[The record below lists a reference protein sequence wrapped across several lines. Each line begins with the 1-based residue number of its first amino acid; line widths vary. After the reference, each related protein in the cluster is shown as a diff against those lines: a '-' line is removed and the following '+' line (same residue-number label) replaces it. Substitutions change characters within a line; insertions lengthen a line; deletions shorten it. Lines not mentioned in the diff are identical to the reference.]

1 MNALT
6 RDLVKLVNITE
17 ENQTAKEQTS
27 SAQFREKL
35 HLMPPVGST
44 IRTDFVRW
52 MVCSTHFSST
62 PHLMPKAV

>member
-6 RDLVKLVNITE
+6 RDLVNLVNTAE

-27 SAQFREKL
+27 GTQFREKL
-35 HLMPPVGST
+35 HLMPPVGWLN
-44 IRTDFVRW
+44 DFVRW

-62 PHLMPKAV
+62 PHLTPKAV